1 MTREFQINEW
11 LNNILKNQ
19 EYMIKPASSD
29 ASFRRY
35 FRVISNN
42 QSYILMDAP
51 PKKENSKPFVDIANV
66 LLKAGLNVPKIY
78 EADLKKGFLLLS
90 DLGDKTYF
98 GELNHENAS
107 LLYRDAYL
115 ALIKIQKSADTKSLK
130 LYDES
135 LLMQELRLF
144 PDWYLKSHKSY
155 EMNDSEKNV
164 LGSTFDL
171 LIKNKIGRAHV

>member
-1 MTREFQINEW
+1 M
-11 LNNILKNQ
+11 L
-19 EYMIKPASSD
+19 
-29 ASFRRY
+29 FR
-35 FRVISNN
+35 S
-42 QSYILMDAP
+42 
-51 PKKENSKPFVDIANV
+51 NSKPFVDIANV

-98 GELNHENAS
+98 GELNYENAS

-115 ALIKIQKSADTKSLK
+115 ALIKIQKNADTRSLK

-155 EMNDSEKNV
+155 EMNDLEKNV
-164 LGSTFDL
+164 ISVNCIIELVANGKPVKELSEYPYYREDIEG
-171 LIKNKIGRAHV
+171 IKTEFSDIANSDVGVRSEEHTSELQSH